1 MALQSGLDGL
11 VLRLLYVV
19 EHQVNHWLLLSLLD
33 VLQNDD
39 NILQFLVLRKQ
50 FQRGTYLA
58 GLLLKLC
65 ELLVSQLWPELDGA
79 LRLGVYL
86 RSGL

>member
-19 EHQVNHWLLLSLLD
+19 KHQVNHWLLLSLLD
-33 VLQNDD
+33 VLQNND
-39 NILQFLVLRKQ
+39 NILQFLVLWKQ

-58 GLLLKLC
+58 GLLLKLR
-65 ELLVSQLWPELDGA
+65 ELLVSQL
-79 LRLGVYL
+79 
-86 RSGL
+86 

>member
-39 NILQFLVLRKQ
+39 NILQFLVLWKQ

-58 GLLLKLC
+58 GLLLKLR

-86 RSGL
+86 RSCL